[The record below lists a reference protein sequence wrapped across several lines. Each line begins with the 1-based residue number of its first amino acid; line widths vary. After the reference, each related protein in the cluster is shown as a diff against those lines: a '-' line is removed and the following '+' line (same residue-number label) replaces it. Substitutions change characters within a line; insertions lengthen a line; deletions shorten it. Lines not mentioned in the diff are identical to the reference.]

1 MPNTIDAFG
10 VQISG
15 DLASILITV
24 PMIAVYVLALSWV
37 FKNELGRHGGDSGG
51 RSDHAGDC
59 RLNGNRRSEVTHD
72 R

>member
-15 DLASILITV
+15 DLASVLITV

-37 FKNELGRHGGDSGG
+37 FKNELGRHGGDSGSS
-51 RSDHAGDC
+51 SDHASDSGSDGSG
-59 RLNGNRRSEVTHD
+59 RGEVK
-72 R
+72 